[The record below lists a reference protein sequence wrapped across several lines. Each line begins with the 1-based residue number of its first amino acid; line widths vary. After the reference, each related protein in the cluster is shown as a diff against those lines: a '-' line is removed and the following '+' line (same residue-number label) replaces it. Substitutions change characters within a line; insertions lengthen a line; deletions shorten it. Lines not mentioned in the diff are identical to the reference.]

1 MTSVAYIGLG
11 ANLGDPRKTL
21 GEALADIAAIP
32 GVLRC
37 VASSFYGSAPV
48 DAVGPEFVNAVA
60 RVDTD
65 LSPLA
70 LLDALQ
76 AIENRH
82 GRTRP
87 HRNAPRTLD
96 LDLLLYDA
104 RCIDAP
110 RLTVPHP
117 RMQSRAF
124 VLAPLAELAP
134 GLQLPQGSVE
144 ELLAGCVGQEVWPL

>member
-1 MTSVAYIGLG
+1 MSSVAYIGLG

-21 GEALADIAAIP
+21 AEALAEIAATP
-32 GVLRC
+32 GVHRC
-37 VASSFYGSAPV
+37 VASSLFGSVPV
-48 DAVGPEFVNAVA
+48 DAAGPEFVNAVA
-60 RVDTD
+60 RIDTD
-65 LSPLA
+65 LTPLA

-104 RCIDAP
+104 LRMESP
-110 RLTVPHP
+110 RLTLPHP
-117 RMQSRAF
+117 RMHSRAF
-124 VLAPLAELAP
+124 VLAPLGELAP

-144 ELLAGCVGQEVWPL
+144 TLLAQCAGQEIWPL